1 LWAATR
7 SKIRNRKKRRIF
19 YTRFSLFALQCVMKA
34 KSMIYSQERRRVN
47 QVGVVA
53 TLAAIGG
60 IMLAAVAA
68 NGNIGKPKSET
79 PGGGRGKP

>member
-1 LWAATR
+1 
-7 SKIRNRKKRRIF
+7 
-19 YTRFSLFALQCVMKA
+19 
-34 KSMIYSQERRRVN
+34 MIYSQERRRVN

-79 PGGGRGKP
+79 PGEGGQTLTASFPWELNCRPIFCQNDFGAKIRLWFSS